1 MNDNTLFSLVKFI
14 PIAKYRRNLREK
26 IRARQQAR
34 ILAAQTANL
43 RDEASSIPH
52 KEESDLKQYSE
63 WRFDL
68 DTNKN
73 YFIKEASDT
82 VEKSSK
88 APKIFAYYLP
98 QFHAIPEND
107 ENYGKGF
114 TEWTNVAAASPQFF
128 GHYQPKI
135 PYDLGFYNLTN
146 IDSINRQVELAKK
159 YGIDG
164 FCFYYYWFSGKK
176 VLDEPLDLFLA
187 SDLKFSFHLMW
198 ANENWSKRWDGRV
211 RKILWVTLR

>member
-73 YFIKEASDT
+73 YFIKEASDRIHGMD
-82 VEKSSK
+82 ECCGSFSSV
-88 APKIFAYYLP
+88 FWSLP
-98 QFHAIPEND
+98 TKNS
-107 ENYGKGF
+107 
-114 TEWTNVAAASPQFF
+114 V
-128 GHYQPKI
+128 
-135 PYDLGFYNLTN
+135 
-146 IDSINRQVELAKK
+146 
-159 YGIDG
+159 
-164 FCFYYYWFSGKK
+164 
-176 VLDEPLDLFLA
+176 
-187 SDLKFSFHLMW
+187 
-198 ANENWSKRWDGRV
+198 
-211 RKILWVTLR
+211 

>member
-1 MNDNTLFSLVKFI
+1 M
-14 PIAKYRRNLREK
+14 
-26 IRARQQAR
+26 
-34 ILAAQTANL
+34 AAQTANL

-114 TEWTNVAAASPQFF
+114 TEWTNVAAASLSV
-128 GHYQPKI
+128 KI
-135 PYDLGFYNLTN
+135 TFATL
-146 IDSINRQVELAKK
+146 S
-159 YGIDG
+159 
-164 FCFYYYWFSGKK
+164 
-176 VLDEPLDLFLA
+176 VLHGVVKHAIFA
-187 SDLKFSFHLMW
+187 GVY
-198 ANENWSKRWDGRV
+198 R
-211 RKILWVTLR
+211 

>member
-14 PIAKYRRNLREK
+14 PIAKYRRKLREK

-73 YFIKEASDT
+73 YFMVNYQIKCK
-82 VEKSSK
+82 V
-88 APKIFAYYLP
+88 
-98 QFHAIPEND
+98 
-107 ENYGKGF
+107 
-114 TEWTNVAAASPQFF
+114 TE
-128 GHYQPKI
+128 
-135 PYDLGFYNLTN
+135 
-146 IDSINRQVELAKK
+146 
-159 YGIDG
+159 
-164 FCFYYYWFSGKK
+164 
-176 VLDEPLDLFLA
+176 
-187 SDLKFSFHLMW
+187 
-198 ANENWSKRWDGRV
+198 
-211 RKILWVTLR
+211 